1 MPTELPAGEQPVL
14 RIIPMPADTNAHGTI
29 FGGWVMAQV
38 DLAGS
43 VPAYERA
50 QGPIV
55 TVAVNSFLFKEPV
68 YVGDLVSFYARVV
81 RVGRTSITVDVEVFA
96 QRGRDGRTDVVKVTE
111 AQLTYVAIDASRH
124 PRPIPGG
131 AGRAG
136 GSGETHRA

>member
-1 MPTELPAGEQPVL
+1 MTAQLPAGAQPVL

-55 TVAVNSFLFKEPV
+55 TVAVNSVLFKEPV
-68 YVGDLVSFYARVV
+68 FVGDLVSFYARVV
-81 RVGRTSITVDVEVFA
+81 KVGRTSITVDVEVYA
-96 QRGRDGRTDVVKVTE
+96 QRGRDGRSDVVKVTE
-111 AQLTYVAIDASRH
+111 AQLTYVAIDAERR
-124 PRPIPGG
+124 PRPVPG
-131 AGRAG
+131 AMDRA
-136 GSGETHRA
+136 